1 MMMTKKTNGYE
12 WFDDGNEYCSWKEIP
27 GKKILGKKLDWFEPS
42 CQARP
47 VNPLSVASKR
57 GITVV
62 DIFKKCP
69 FCERPVATFL
79 KDGKRLVP
87 AK

>member
-1 MMMTKKTNGYE
+1 MMMTKKTDGYE
-12 WFDDGNEYCSWKEIP
+12 WFDDGNEYCSWKEMP
-27 GKKILGKKLDWFEPS
+27 RKKLDWFEPS

-69 FCERPVATFL
+69 FCGRPVATFL